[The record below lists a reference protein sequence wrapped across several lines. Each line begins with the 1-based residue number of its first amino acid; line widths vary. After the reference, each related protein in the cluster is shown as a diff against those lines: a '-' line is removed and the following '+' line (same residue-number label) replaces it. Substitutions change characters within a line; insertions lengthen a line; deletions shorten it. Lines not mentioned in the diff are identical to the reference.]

1 MTKIES
7 SRRSADE
14 EVAYFAGVID
24 MSQAAEKYLA
34 EAGDESRLRA
44 EALGLMAKAIAPARL
59 PIHVEAEAFD
69 LSCFMRSPG
78 ALAEADA
85 AETCLAA
92 ADRRSIESRIED
104 ELEADRA
111 DLPGEL
117 PILALMTMLGEL
129 AQGISDEEVDAAEDA
144 AIALAGLARRTAFDL
159 RRVFAEAGL

>member
-69 LSCFMRSPG
+69 LSINPVSQ
-78 ALAEADA
+78 
-85 AETCLAA
+85 
-92 ADRRSIESRIED
+92 ISR
-104 ELEADRA
+104 
-111 DLPGEL
+111 
-117 PILALMTMLGEL
+117 
-129 AQGISDEEVDAAEDA
+129 
-144 AIALAGLARRTAFDL
+144 L
-159 RRVFAEAGL
+159 RR